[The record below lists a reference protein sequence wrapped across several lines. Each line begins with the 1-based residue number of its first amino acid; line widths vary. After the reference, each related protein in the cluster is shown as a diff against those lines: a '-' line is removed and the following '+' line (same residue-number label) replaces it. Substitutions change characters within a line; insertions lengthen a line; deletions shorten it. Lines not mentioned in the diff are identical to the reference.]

1 VASAETSAGL
11 YTAPIGEVDLRARLY
26 RECEAMVAFAGA
38 RGRPLDAAIL
48 NKLGLLDVGIAARAD
63 IPMSQLMGLHGELAR
78 GVQPALPRSLELMAW
93 DSRVRPA
100 QHRLA
105 PVPALRFLMA
115 LALLFVVGFCWVFTT
130 GDIDAGSVAQ
140 DLYTLGAEGR
150 LTSHLLFY
158 FTLAGIGASFQSLYD
173 AYGYVREGTYDPG
186 YDSTYIIRIGLGLI
200 AGLILAQLVPT
211 DASADAEGI
220 TAAVV
225 AKPLLALLGGFAA
238 QLVHR
243 ILQRLV
249 ETVDGF
255 FRPELRRQVE
265 LQAREMR
272 AEERQREAERTSA
285 AAVEASPLLARLRNA
300 EDPAERASLLDRLTA
315 VFMPGGEGRATELA
329 SSLAGTA
336 GTYVATGR
344 RWIATAGVLADLL
357 PVEAQER
364 ARAFIERATSELNRV
379 DDLRRTLGEGDVVG
393 AAKQVADAV
402 RGAPDNP
409 VTERLKGVVERFAP
423 ILDVAR
429 AGPLLGTALGPAGLA
444 LGVLA
449 MGAKLG
455 AGAGR
460 AYLRWRARILDAD
473 YDPEMLPP
481 SVVNPFGVKAALGLL
496 RDRGEPIGAFAERL
510 TAPAQL
516 QRFGELA
523 LTEAEAAPFLDTY
536 AGEFPGTRDELAA
549 GLAAFRRVVLDRVVA
564 DELPAEVV
572 ARTGARDAGELLAAV
587 DAVRADDAARGDL
600 ELLALMGE
608 RVRAGTLALDDLE
621 EALAAVSAEPT
632 PQRRP
637 RAGAA
642 A

>member
-1 VASAETSAGL
+1 MSARL
-11 YTAPIGEVDLRARLY
+11 YTAPIGEVDLRARLF
-26 RECEAMVAFAGA
+26 RECEAMIAFAGA
-38 RGRPLDAAIL
+38 RGLALDAALL
-48 NKLGLLDVGIAARAD
+48 NKLGVLDVGIAGRAE

-78 GVQPALPRSLELMAW
+78 AVQPALPRSLELMAW
-93 DSRVRPA
+93 DSRVRPLR
-100 QHRLA
+100 HRLA
-105 PVPALRFLMA
+105 PVPALRYLMA
-115 LALLFVVGFCWVFTT
+115 LALIFVVGFCWVFTT
-130 GDIDAGSVAQ
+130 GHIDAESVGQ
-140 DLYTLGAEGR
+140 DLYTLGSDGR

-173 AYGYVREGTYDPG
+173 AYGYVRDGTYDPG
-186 YDSTYIIRIGLGLI
+186 YDSTYLIRIGLGLI

-211 DASADAEGI
+211 DASPDAEGM
-220 TAAVV
+220 TAATV

-272 AEERQREAERTSA
+272 AEQRQREADRMNA
-285 AAVEASPLLARLRNA
+285 AAVEASPLIARLRNA
-300 EDPAERASLLDRLTA
+300 EDPAERASLVDRLTA
-315 VFMPGGEGRATELA
+315 IFMPGGEGRAAELA
-329 SSLAGTA
+329 GSVAGTA
-336 GTYVATGR
+336 GTYVATAR
-344 RWIATAGVLADLL
+344 RWVTTAGVLAEIL
-357 PVEAQER
+357 PEEGRER

-393 AAKQVADAV
+393 AAKQVVDAI

-409 VTERLKGVVERFAP
+409 VTERLRGVVERFAP

-429 AGPLLGTALGPAGLA
+429 AGPLLGSALGPAGLA

-460 AYLRWRARILDAD
+460 AYARWRARILDAD
-473 YDPEMLPP
+473 YDPEVMPP

-496 RDRGEPIGAFAERL
+496 RERGEPIGVFAERL
-510 TAPAQL
+510 TAPAEL

-523 LTEAEAAPFLDTY
+523 LTEPDAGLFLDAY
-536 AGEFPGTRDELAA
+536 ADGFAGSRDELAA
-549 GLAAFRRVVLDRVVA
+549 GLASVRRVVLDRVVA
-564 DELPAEVV
+564 DELPSEVV
-572 ARTGARDAGELLAAV
+572 AETGARDAGELLAAI
-587 DAVRADDAARGDL
+587 DAVRADEAARGDL
-600 ELLALMGE
+600 ELLALMAE

-621 EALAAVSAEPT
+621 EALAEV
-632 PQRRP
+632 RRDVGPRREP